1 MSTHGKTRLAC
12 RLVRLRDAMTG
23 NRSAGHVAH
32 CADCQAYFST
42 DELLV
47 GQLRSAAPRHTQ
59 PVPDELAERIARA
72 VRQSAPARA
81 PRRSRAFETFA
92 MLAGAAAAFAFAF
105 HLVRQNIV
113 QPSNGR
119 AIEIVDRA
127 SPADVTAFVASVD
140 SLRTRL
146 LDSVEPAAESL
157 AEQNPLTREIASVQA
172 DARSALGFLALNF
185 LPSDSARL
193 LEIRIDP
200 AGS

>member
-23 NRSAGHVAH
+23 SRSAGHVAH
-32 CADCQAYFST
+32 CADCQTYFNT
-42 DELLV
+42 DKLLV
-47 GQLRSAAPRHTQ
+47 GQLRASAPSHSQ

-92 MLAGAAAAFAFAF
+92 ALAGAAAAFAFAF
-105 HLVRQNIV
+105 HLVRQNV
-113 QPSNGR
+113 VKPSDGQTT
-119 AIEIVDRA
+119 EIVDTTK
-127 SPADVTAFVASVD
+127 PADVTAFVAGVD
-140 SLRTRL
+140 SLRARL
-146 LDSVEPAAESL
+146 LDSVEPAAETL
-157 AEQNPLTREIASVQA
+157 AEQNPLTREIAFVQA
-172 DARSALGFLALNF
+172 DARTALGFLARNF

-193 LEIRIDP
+193 LENRIDP